1 MKKWM
6 QLLLIMCVSGAVNAE
21 QFKTIKDA
29 EVHYVVFNSTFLTP
43 KVARSYEL
51 KRNGYIATINVS
63 VLDRM
68 SNGKPAMDVAITGTA
83 KNLVGQV
90 KTLEFKQ
97 VKEGEAIYYL
107 AQFPF
112 ANEETY
118 NFTLNVDAGIKGKG
132 PIKFSQKL
140 YVEE

>member
-1 MKKWM
+1 
-6 QLLLIMCVSGAVNAE
+6 
-21 QFKTIKDA
+21 
-29 EVHYVVFNSTFLTP
+29 VHYVVFNSTFVTP

-51 KRNGYIATINVS
+51 KRNGYIATVNVS

-68 SNGKPAMDVAITGTA
+68 SNGKPAMDVAISGTA

-97 VKEGEAIYYL
+97 IKEGAAIYYL

-118 NFTLNVDAGIKGKG
+118 NFTLNIDAGLKGKG